1 MRFRRVFVVAT
12 AAGLLAAACGDDG
25 GDDAASTTA
34 AAATTAASTAT
45 TAGGAATTAGSATT
59 AAAGPTKVDPALP
72 PLKIGFMIQGSG
84 ANAVANRAHALELA
98 VAELNAAGGAY
109 GHKIEFTEY
118 DIGTTPDISSVA
130 VKKAISDKVN
140 VILGLNYSAMVPAS
154 AADIEA
160 SGIPLMHVAQ
170 LGSINKSILKKD
182 IGFRMGP
189 TSDIY
194 AEGFVKYALENA
206 PKDGKI
212 GIQHTTDPSGQLMA
226 KIIAE
231 LLKRGGFT
239 GQIVDRSLAPNA
251 TDATEAVLALKDV
264 DFVIHNN
271 VPAVGQVYM
280 KQKAQNGLTTPGVM
294 DTGSAQYVPSGANT
308 LDELKNMVYASG
320 CSTDALQTP
329 EAIAF
334 KTKYLAKY
342 TDEKST
348 DGASAYYYQAAY
360 FIAAAA
366 NAAKSIDPAALKT
379 AMKTLDLPG
388 PCGQWKNDAENN
400 LHHDIAI
407 VDHAT
412 KALKGNY
419 TKLLG
424 APEIIAS
431 EAAAAAAAAT
441 TVPPTT
447 KAP

>member
-1 MRFRRVFVVAT
+1 MSMTCRLPALGV
-12 AAGLLAAACGDDG
+12 GLLGL
-25 GDDAASTTA
+25 
-34 AAATTAASTAT
+34 
-45 TAGGAATTAGSATT
+45 
-59 AAAGPTKVDPALP
+59 AL
-72 PLKIGFMIQGSG
+72 
-84 ANAVANRAHALELA
+84 
-98 VAELNAAGGAY
+98 
-109 GHKIEFTEY
+109 
-118 DIGTTPDISSVA
+118 
-130 VKKAISDKVN
+130 
-140 VILGLNYSAMVPAS
+140 
-154 AADIEA
+154 
-160 SGIPLMHVAQ
+160 
-170 LGSINKSILKKD
+170 
-182 IGFRMGP
+182 
-189 TSDIY
+189 
-194 AEGFVKYALENA
+194 
-206 PKDGKI
+206 
-212 GIQHTTDPSGQLMA
+212 
-226 KIIAE
+226 
-231 LLKRGGFT
+231 
-239 GQIVDRSLAPNA
+239 SLAPGAALEGQELGSFAGTILDDLSGQPLSRAVVSLPRLQVEAVTNENGQFLLEGLPRGSHEVKFEA
-251 TDATEAVLALKDV
+251 HGYVAVVEQLEITEADFLQIRLDPLAAVLDQIL
-264 DFVIHNN
+264 VIAGRS
-271 VPAVGQVYM
+271 PG
-280 KQKAQNGLTTPGVM
+280 AQ
-294 DTGSAQYVPSGANT
+294 
-308 LDELKNMVYASG
+308 
-320 CSTDALQTP
+320 STDALQTP

-366 NAAKSIDPAALKT
+366 SAAKSIDPAALKT